1 MDFCG
6 KTVLITGASY
16 GIGCEI
22 AKYFAK
28 LGCNIII
35 TYNKSRDLSNNVV
48 SLIKNS
54 FKVEVDSLKCDI
66 TNEIDVNNLFLFV
79 KQKYGKLDILVNNA
93 ALSMDNLMFGKNKD
107 EFMKV
112 LEVNVYGTFA
122 MMQKFAKITSY
133 IFNIS
138 STDAIDTGSVYN
150 IDYSA
155 SKAAINC
162 MTKYFSMFDKT
173 TNYITICPNWVLT
186 EPIKEM
192 NQEYLKEEL
201 KRIKQDKLINPKTI
215 PIVIKKCIL
224 DKTESGS
231 IIRIDGDIDE

>member
-1 MDFCG
+1 
-6 KTVLITGASY
+6 
-16 GIGCEI
+16 
-22 AKYFAK
+22 
-28 LGCNIII
+28 
-35 TYNKSRDLSNNVV
+35 
-48 SLIKNS
+48 
-54 FKVEVDSLKCDI
+54 
-66 TNEIDVNNLFLFV
+66 
-79 KQKYGKLDILVNNA
+79 
-93 ALSMDNLMFGKNKD
+93 MFEKNKD

-150 IDYSA
+150 VDYSA

-162 MTKYFSMFDKT
+162 TTKYFSMFDKT

-224 DKTESGS
+224 DKNESGS